1 VGDFLKEHRKGIW
14 LSGVWVAAFF
24 VVGYIVASFCYGQGT
39 LAQGKVWQ
47 KVMLAI
53 WVVLVPSWFLF
64 DFYFLYDQKQDPFE
78 EYKHS
83 QVLSK
88 NFWIAVGLLMT
99 AICFGDEILKH

>member
-1 VGDFLKEHRKGIW
+1 MDFLKKHRRRIW

-24 VVGYIVASFCYGQGT
+24 VVGYIVVSFYFGQGT
-39 LAQGKVWQ
+39 LAQGKAWQ

-64 DFYFLYDQKQDPFE
+64 DFYFLYDQKKDPFE

-83 QVLSK
+83 QELSK